1 VTKTPRMYPRAASVL
16 WLKVDASRG
25 QNDPRKAFNDAEHG
39 AV

>member
-1 VTKTPRMYPRAASVL
+1 VL